1 MSFFSKLKEGLQ
13 RTKENMVLSLE
24 EMFNT
29 YTKVDEGFLEELED
43 TLIMS
48 DVSMNTAMK
57 ISDELKETVKRRHID
72 SAQQVR
78 EEVKAITARILDK
91 GETAHRLT
99 GENPL
104 LILVIGV
111 NGVGK
116 TTSIAKIAAGLKKQG
131 RSVQL
136 VAADTFRAAAAEQLT
151 VWGER
156 IGVNVIRHK
165 EGSDPAAVLFDG
177 IHSAVAKGT
186 DVLICDTAGRLHN
199 KKNLMNELQKMD
211 RIIEREFPQAHR
223 ETLLVIDGSTGQNA
237 LSQVRQFS
245 EITNITGIILT
256 KLDGTAKGGIVISIA
271 DEFSIPVKFIGVG
284 EGLED
289 MQPFRPDE
297 FVQALF
303 DSAGDEKGEEE
314 EQPLEEAAMREEA
327 EEALKKESADLQ
339 EEKKEQETEKEE
351 EQEAEKE
358 EANEI
363 EAQGETRAQ
372 EEESLQAAEEEAWE
386 DMEEKTSQEEKAPQA
401 EMAEAMESAGT
412 EGPLDG
418 EETGAEQEA
427 EKEEAGE
434 ADARE
439 EEQSQK
445 KGFWSRFF
453 GRK

>member
-29 YTKVDEGFLEELED
+29 YTRVDEGFLEELED

-303 DSAGDEKGEEE
+303 DSTGSEKEEE
-314 EQPLEEAAMREEA
+314 EQILEEAAVREEA
-327 EEALKKESADLQ
+327 EDALKEESADLQ
-339 EEKKEQETEKEE
+339 EEEKEQETEQEE
-351 EQEAEKE
+351 
-358 EANEI
+358 NEI

-372 EEESLQAAEEEAWE
+372 EEESLQAAGEEARE
-386 DMEEKTSQEEKAPQA
+386 GMEEKTLQEEKAPQE
-401 EMAEAMESAGT
+401 EMAEAMESAET
-412 EGPLDG
+412 EGPLAG
-418 EETGAEQEA
+418 EEAGAEQEA

>member
-297 FVQALF
+297 FVEALF
-303 DSAGDEKGEEE
+303 DSTGSEKEEE
-314 EQPLEEAAMREEA
+314 EQILEEAAVREEA
-327 EEALKKESADLQ
+327 EDALKEESADLQ
-339 EEKKEQETEKEE
+339 EEEKEQETEQEE
-351 EQEAEKE
+351 
-358 EANEI
+358 NEI

-386 DMEEKTSQEEKAPQA
+386 DMEEKTLQEEKAPQA

-418 EETGAEQEA
+418 EEAGAEQEA

>member
-303 DSAGDEKGEEE
+303 DSAGAEKEEE

-327 EEALKKESADLQ
+327 EDALKEESADLQ
-339 EEKKEQETEKEE
+339 EEEKEQETEQKEEQETEKEE
-351 EQEAEKE
+351 E
-358 EANEI
+358 NEI

-372 EEESLQAAEEEAWE
+372 EEESLQAAGEEARE
-386 DMEEKTSQEEKAPQA
+386 GMEEKMLQEEKAPQE
-401 EMAEAMESAGT
+401 EMAEAMESAET
-412 EGPLDG
+412 EGPLAG
-418 EETGAEQEA
+418 EEARAETEA